1 MIGYGQMAQKTFIKN
16 KQDKKPLK
24 TVNINLEIEKKDE
37 TKRKDKA
44 KIRRGVSPAFS
55 NVAKIAPISFVI
67 KRYKKILSLK

>member
-37 TKRKDKA
+37 TK
-44 KIRRGVSPAFS
+44 P
-55 NVAKIAPISFVI
+55 
-67 KRYKKILSLK
+67 LKNNNI